1 MAGMRRSSIWTVD
14 AGLPQF
20 RSLDTDT
27 QADVCVVG
35 AGIAGLSVAYMLTQI
50 GKTVV
55 VIDDGEIGNGMT
67 GVTTAH
73 LTCMLD
79 RRYVEIERIHGAHY
93 ARIAARSH
101 EAAINR
107 IETIVANEGIDCGF
121 ERVPGFLF
129 RAPGDESGVLDDEL
143 AALRRAGLN
152 EAALIERA
160 PLPDFDTGP
169 CIVIPSQAQF
179 HPLRYLAALAR
190 AVRRE
195 GGEIYTGTKASTID
209 GGDAPRVQA
218 GRHAI
223 ISDAVVVATNAP
235 INDLVAIHTKQA
247 PYMSYVIAARIAP
260 GSVPRG
266 LYWDTLD
273 DYHYVRLQARCG
285 GREYLIVGG
294 EDHKSGQADDTAERP
309 ARLESWARER
319 FPSMDA
325 IEAVW
330 AGQVM
335 ESIDGLAFIGKNPLD
350 KDNVYVVTGDSGTG
364 MTHGTIAGI
373 LLSDLILGRRNP
385 WQKIYDPARKPVRA
399 AGTFLKE
406 NGQHGRAVRRLA
418 EAGRGRLRRGN
429 RPQQRRAGARRT
441 PEDRRLPRRATARC
455 TRCPRSATTSA
466 ASSTGTRAETSW
478 DCPCHGSRFDR
489 FGKVFNGPANRDL
502 ESLTPSKMRTG

>member
-1 MAGMRRSSIWTVD
+1 MAGMRRSSIWTAD

-107 IETIVANEGIDCGF
+107 IETIVANEGIDCSF

-129 RAPGDESGVLDDEL
+129 RAPGDESSVLDDEL

-152 EAALIERA
+152 EAAMIDRA

-247 PYMSYVIAARIAP
+247 PYMSYVIAARIEP

-273 DYHYVRLQARCG
+273 DYHYVRLHELR

-364 MTHGTIAGI
+364 ITHGTIAGI

-406 NGQHGRAVRRLA
+406 TANMAAQFGDWLKPGEVASAGEINRNSGALVRDGRRMIAAYRDADGALHEMSAVCNHLGCIVHWNAA
-418 EAGRGRLRRGN
+418 E
-429 RPQQRRAGARRT
+429 
-441 PEDRRLPRRATARC
+441 
-455 TRCPRSATTSA
+455 S
-466 ASSTGTRAETSW
+466 SW